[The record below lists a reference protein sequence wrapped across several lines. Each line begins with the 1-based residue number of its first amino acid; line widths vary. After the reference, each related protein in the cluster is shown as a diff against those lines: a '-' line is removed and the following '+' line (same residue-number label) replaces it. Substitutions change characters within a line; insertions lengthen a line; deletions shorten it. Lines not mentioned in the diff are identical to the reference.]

1 MPYAAYA
8 PLKSVITV
16 RRPRVERM
24 KPIVFLG
31 RWQTI
36 RAPTVPKRP
45 KAMPV
50 KMIWAYCNRFPP
62 SRNQITVAA
71 RIKDTQ
77 MPQATQ
83 ATRCPAPG
91 PAIFPATLYEECI
104 YLLLPIESV
113 GQAFIYS
120 AYAYYHI
127 TLRASQKRY
136 GKLTHEHFSYPGELL
151 RYYQFKTLFL
161 SFQVCMTVTQV
172 CKPV

>member
-1 MPYAAYA
+1 MP
-8 PLKSVITV
+8 TV
-16 RRPRVERM
+16 QRIQ
-24 KPIVFLG
+24 PIVFLG
-31 RWQTI
+31 RCQTI

-83 ATRCPAPG
+83 ATPCPPPG
-91 PAIFPATLYEECI
+91 PAIFPPTLTEEFL

-120 AYAYYHI
+120 AYAYY
-127 TLRASQKRY
+127 
-136 GKLTHEHFSYPGELL
+136 
-151 RYYQFKTLFL
+151 
-161 SFQVCMTVTQV
+161 
-172 CKPV
+172 